1 MYDVIVIGAGP
12 AGYEVASLLGAG
24 GKSVCIIEKAEET
37 VGGTCLN
44 EGCIPAKNF
53 LETATFVKKASYF
66 QSCGVDI
73 SIAGF
78 DIEKLKA
85 NL

>member
-12 AGYEVASLLGAG
+12 AGYEVASLLGSG
-24 GKSVCIIEKAEET
+24 GKSVCVIEKDENH

-53 LETATFVKKASYF
+53 LESATFVKKAKYF
-66 QSCGVDI
+66 EV
-73 SIAGF
+73 
-78 DIEKLKA
+78 
-85 NL
+85 